1 MKQGIASVIS
11 NSEVMPAVDE
21 VMPSIHLMW
30 LDSPEIAAEAR
41 PGQFVMVRCGGE
53 SLLRRPLSVH
63 QVDGGKIAL
72 LFTVVGKGT
81 RWLSQCRVGDDIDIL
96 EPRGNVFSIHP
107 NSHNLLLVAGG
118 MGIAPLFFLA
128 EEASK
133 EGYSITVLI
142 GIRTAMVY
150 LKRSSAIKGK
160 FIITTEDGTDGQQ
173 GIVTDLL
180 PDYADRADQIF
191 ACGPV
196 PMYRNMADNYPQLKS
211 KSIQVS
217 LEARMGC
224 GFGVCYGCTVRTKDG
239 LKQVC
244 KDGPVF
250 ELKDIIW
257 DELAF
262 ID

>member
-1 MKQGIASVIS
+1 M
-11 NSEVMPAVDE
+11 
-21 VMPSIHLMW
+21 
-30 LDSPEIAAEAR
+30 
-41 PGQFVMVRCGGE
+41 
-53 SLLRRPLSVH
+53 
-63 QVDGGKIAL
+63 
-72 LFTVVGKGT
+72 
-81 RWLSQCRVGDDIDIL
+81 
-96 EPRGNVFSIHP
+96 
-107 NSHNLLLVAGG
+107 AGG